1 MYDETLGKLCTIEV
15 LNKRF
20 RNQTDLVS
28 SANDGPS
35 FLQIMLHF
43 ETSLCS
49 DDKDRVF
56 SLIHV
61 VALEHEALVAVFS
74 GLDYSLTTERVYQ
87 QVAEVFLKTSD
98 HYSLLHYSAA
108 FRPDDGTRGTL
119 PSWVPDWRFR
129 SRFRPLL
136 HPNFKCGLVRPA
148 DFNFCNDGTLRIRG
162 LVHQYVAAS
171 SHPAT
176 RRSNLGSTLERQS
189 NSSISPKHQERWWM
203 KSILRKSTS
212 CEQGPIQDS
221 YFHKTRETGHRPLCR
236 SDIHAAAACCHGSY
250 VQSIA

>member
-43 ETSLCS
+43 EMSLCS

-176 RRSNLGSTLERQS
+176 RRSNLGSTLETKQLIDIAEASRALVDEEYSKEINLLRTRTDPRLVLPQ
-189 NSSISPKHQERWWM
+189 NERNRA
-203 KSILRKSTS
+203 S
-212 CEQGPIQDS
+212 
-221 YFHKTRETGHRPLCR
+221 
-236 SDIHAAAACCHGSY
+236 AAL
-250 VQSIA
+250 

>member
-176 RRSNLGSTLERQS
+176 RRSNLGSTLETKQLIDIAEASRALVDEEYSKEINLLRTRTDPRLVLPQ
-189 NSSISPKHQERWWM
+189 NERNRA
-203 KSILRKSTS
+203 S
-212 CEQGPIQDS
+212 
-221 YFHKTRETGHRPLCR
+221 
-236 SDIHAAAACCHGSY
+236 AAL
-250 VQSIA
+250 